1 MVDVQNQQAAGA
13 LRGRRIG
20 GYVMSTTLDSKVT
33 PAYRAASDAASR
45 NMRRAKKLRQ
55 LGHAALVYGTA
66 IPAAIIFLV
75 PFIWM
80 FSTSI
85 KANNEIFVFPPK
97 WIPDVIHFE
106 NYSEGLA
113 LAPFDLYLRNTL
125 FVTLGNVL
133 GNLISCT
140 LAAYGF
146 ARLRARGKN
155 VLFLLMLATLML
167 PLWVTLIPQYVLF
180 NSFGW
185 GNSFAPLMVPAWFGW
200 PFFIFLL
207 RQFFMTIP
215 KELEEA
221 ARLDGAS
228 TLGILWHI
236 ILPLSKPALATVAVL
251 GFIGNWNNFFT
262 PLIYL
267 RDPDMYTLAI
277 AVQRFRGQFGN
288 LNLNYMMAV
297 SVLVVL
303 PVIAI
308 FFVAQRYLIRGI
320 VMTGLKS

>member
-1 MVDVQNQQAAGA
+1 
-13 LRGRRIG
+13 
-20 GYVMSTTLDSKVT
+20 MSTSTDTSAVYSPSLEQRNLVI
-33 PAYRAASDAASR
+33 SR
-45 NMRRAKKLRQ
+45 QVRRGGKIL
-55 LGHAALVYGTA
+55 LVYALA
-66 IPAAIIFLV
+66 IPGAILFLL
-75 PFIWM
+75 PFLWM
-80 FSTSI
+80 LSTSI
-85 KANNEIFVFPPK
+85 KASNEIFIFPPR
-97 WIPDVIHFE
+97 WIPEVIHLE
-106 NYSEGLA
+106 NYTEALA
-113 LAPFDLYLRNTL
+113 LAPFGLYLRNTL
-125 FVTLGNVL
+125 FVVIGNML

-155 VLFLLMLATLML
+155 ILFLLMLSTLML

-180 NSFGW
+180 SAIGW
-185 GNSFAPLMVPAWFGW
+185 SNSFAPLMVPAWFGW

-221 ARLDGAS
+221 ARLDGA
-228 TLGILWHI
+228 TTFGILWRI

-251 GFIGNWNNFFT
+251 AFIGNWNNFLG

-267 RDPDMYTLAI
+267 RDPNLYTLAI
-277 AVQRFRGQFGN
+277 AIQKFRGQYGN
-288 LNLNYMMAV
+288 LYYHYMMAI
-297 SVLVVL
+297 SVLVVV

-308 FFVAQRYLIRGI
+308 FFVAQRFLIRGI